1 MINGFGFSGYR
12 SVGDELVKVAPL
24 KKINLIIGQNNSGK
38 SNIITFLKEHYSS
51 LAKGINESGSR
62 EYSQFLD
69 TDKHISD
76 KVTKTRIAFCLDTN
90 CEDYDNY
97 VYSKISREHKDRRF
111 KGLVDKL
118 LTSSFF
124 KDDSGLVW
132 FIYESNQPNGKYN
145 LSINFSEIKPLLNE
159 GEWLDLWK
167 CLTHQGSGNIDAH
180 WIPQTIQKLTCIPI
194 NIPSIEFIPAIRKIG
209 KSGTIPEDFSG
220 FGIIERLAILQN
232 PPLAEQHLRKKFD
245 DINIFVRTVL
255 ENESATLDIP
265 HDKSMILVHMDR
277 KILPLS
283 SLGTGTHEVIILAAA
298 ATVLENSVLCVEEPE
313 LHLHPLLQKKLIT
326 YLSEATTN
334 QYLFTTHSAHL
345 LDTEWAEIFHV
356 HYTNDQTVVS
366 AISSTKEK
374 SNICHNLGYRASDIL
389 QSNCIIWVEGPS
401 DRIYIKHWLSSIDD
415 SLIEGVHYSI
425 MFYGGRLFSHLTA
438 DDLDDE
444 NYRVNDF
451 ISVRKLNR
459 NTTIVFDSDKS
470 GSRVRLNKTKKR
482 LKEEFNKGPGFAWVT
497 KGREIENYIDPDVI
511 ESCVKAIHP
520 SADKIIQKSMWS
532 NTLNYKKKGNRKKF
546 TASKVKVAN
555 HYVENYKADLGFLD
569 LKSRIKQLRKFIYE
583 SNGLTI

>member
-1 MINGFGFSGYR
+1 MIINGFGFSGYR
-12 SVGDELVKVAPL
+12 SVGDEIVKVAPL

-38 SNIITFLKEHYSS
+38 SNIITFLKNHYSS
-51 LAKGINESGSR
+51 LADSIKNRASTA
-62 EYSQFLD
+62 YSSFSD
-69 TDKHISD
+69 TDKHISNEAIN
-76 KVTKTRIAFCLDTN
+76 TRVAFCLDTN
-90 CEDYDNY
+90 SKDYDNY
-97 VYSKISREHKDRRF
+97 VNSKIRKKLNC
-111 KGLVDKL
+111 KGLIDKL
-118 LTSSFF
+118 LKSPFF

-132 FIYESNQPNGKYN
+132 FIYESYQPNGKYN
-145 LSINFSEIKPLLNE
+145 LSVNFSEINPLLDANE
-159 GEWLDLWK
+159 WKLLWQR
-167 CLTHQGSGNIDAH
+167 LTNHSGGGRIDTD
-180 WIPQTIQKLTCIPI
+180 WIPQTIQVLAFIPN

-209 KSGTIPEDFSG
+209 KSDTKPEDFSG

-277 KILPLS
+277 KTLPLS

-298 ATVLENSVLCVEEPE
+298 ATVLEDSVLCVEEPE
-313 LHLHPLLQKKLIT
+313 LHLHPLLQKKLIR

-345 LDTEWAEIFHV
+345 LDTEGAEVFHV
-356 HYTNDQTVVS
+356 RYVNDQTVVS
-366 AISSTKEK
+366 AICSTKEK

-401 DRIYIKHWLSSIDD
+401 DRIYIKHWLGSIDD

-444 NYRVNDF
+444 NDRVNDF

-470 GSRVRLNKTKKR
+470 GPKVRLNKTKKR

-520 SADKIIQKSMWS
+520 SADKIIQKSIWS
-532 NTLNYKKKGNRKKF
+532 NTLNYKKKGVREKF
-546 TASKVKVAN
+546 TSSKVKVAN
-555 HYVENYKADLGFLD
+555 NYVENYNADFGILD
-569 LKSRIKQLRKFIYE
+569 LKSRIKQLREFIYE